1 MSCNINRYSKFRR
14 YLVAGAVM
22 AILMGASI
30 GLAGESG
37 KSTGVIRNITPL
49 TEMGSH
55 RINANAA
62 DYFDLVGRL
71 NGVEGNQVTIGD
83 RQLTLAPGVG
93 THGMSQYNLVGAKL
107 NGRGEVVALEL
118 ISNEPN

>member
-1 MSCNINRYSKFRR
+1 MSPVIDQRIKIR
-14 YLVAGAVM
+14 LVFMIAVF
-22 AILMGASI
+22 IWFLMTASI

-37 KSTGVIRNITPL
+37 KSNSVIRNITPL
-49 TEMGSH
+49 SEMGSH
-55 RINANAA
+55 RSNANAA